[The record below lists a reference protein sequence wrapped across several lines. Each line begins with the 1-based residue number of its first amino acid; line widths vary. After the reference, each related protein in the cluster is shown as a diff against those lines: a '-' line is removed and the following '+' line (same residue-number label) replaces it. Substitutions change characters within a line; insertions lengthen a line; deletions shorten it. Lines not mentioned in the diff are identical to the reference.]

1 MSRNNA
7 FYKRVSDLDALKI
20 NIYSK
25 NIFKRFWFAV
35 KTICTLYFIKNRSIL
50 IHQGSLWILFP
61 VFFMK
66 ANFFQKLVFHLL
78 AKVSKNNKLTIE
90 VNDLVYEQS
99 IDLELFV
106 DDFFSFLQQRLYTI
120 KDCYYIFASHEMKY
134 YTSKKYNILSKYSSV
149 IINGAPELKDYSIIY
164 NDEKWMESDKKKF
177 VYAGSLNKGRQIE
190 DLLTIFTDNEDNL
203 LIVLGNEGEWLNE
216 IKLPKNIIYLGNF
229 EEGIAHYIVSK
240 CDIGIIPYNENRFY
254 YNLCFPTKV
263 SFYITAGL
271 PVLCTPLKELQNVFY
286 NDDAILFNSFSNW
299 KNIIKDI
306 DKEHIIKMK
315 KATDLIKKSY
325 QWDFVL
331 QSLKFE

>member
-7 FYKRVSDLDALKI
+7 FYRRVSDLDALKI

-25 NIFKRFWFAV
+25 NIIKRFWFAV
-35 KTICTLYFIKNRSIL
+35 KTISFLYFIKNRNIF

-78 AKVSKNNKLTIE
+78 TKVSKNNKLTIE
-90 VNDLVYEQS
+90 VNDLIYEQS

-106 DDFFSFLQQRLYTI
+106 DNFFSFLQAKLYSI
-120 KDCYYIFASHEMKY
+120 KGCNYIFASHEMKNY
-134 YTSKKYNILSKYSSV
+134 ASEKYNILPKYSSV
-149 IINGAPELKDYSIIY
+149 IINGAPELKDHSIIY
-164 NDEKWMESDKKKF
+164 EDEKWMESDKIKF

-190 DLLTIFTDNEDNL
+190 DLLTIFSENEDNL
-203 LIVLGNEGEWLNE
+203 LIILGNEGEWLNE
-216 IKLPKNIIYLGNF
+216 IKLSTNIIYLGNF

-286 NDDAILFNSFSNW
+286 NDNVILFNSFCNW
-299 KNIIKDI
+299 KNIINDI
-306 DKEHIIKMK
+306 NKEQIIKMK
-315 KATDLIKKSY
+315 KSVDHIKKSY
-325 QWDFVL
+325 QWDFIL
-331 QSLKFE
+331 KSLKFE

>member
-25 NIFKRFWFAV
+25 NIVKRFWFAV
-35 KTICTLYFIKNRSIL
+35 KTISILYFIKNRSIL
-50 IHQGSLWILFP
+50 IHQASLWILFP

-66 ANFFQKLVFHLL
+66 ANFFQKFVFHLL
-78 AKVSKNNKLTIE
+78 EKVSINNKLIIE

-99 IDLELFV
+99 IDLELVV
-106 DDFFSFLQQRLYTI
+106 DDFFSFLQDKLYSI
-120 KDCYYIFASHEMKY
+120 KGCNYIFASHEMKN
-134 YTSKKYNILSKYSSV
+134 YTSKKYNILCKYSSV
-149 IINGAPELKDYSIIY
+149 IINGAPELKDHSIVY

-190 DLLTIFTDNEDNL
+190 NLLTIFSEDEDNL
-203 LIVLGNEGEWLNE
+203 LVVLGNEGEWLNE
-216 IKLPKNIIYLGNF
+216 TNLPNNIIYLGNF
-229 EEGIAHYIVSK
+229 EEGIAHYIVSR
-240 CDIGIIPYNENRFY
+240 CDVGIIPYNESRFY

-286 NDDAILFNSFSNW
+286 NDNVILFNPFCNW
-299 KNIIKDI
+299 KNIIKNI
-306 DKEHIIKMK
+306 DKEQIVKMK
-315 KATDLIKKSY
+315 KSANLMKKSY
-325 QWDFVL
+325 QWDFI
-331 QSLKFE
+331 LKSFNFD